1 VETIP
6 EQDASKVR
14 RRVVLFV
21 APAVA
26 FIALLAYGVA
36 KAPAAPQIG
45 ERAPD
50 FSAPLLAGG
59 GTSSLEDFEG
69 KPLVINFW
77 ASWCEPCKAEAPLLE
92 EAHEAYRGQISFLG
106 VDVRDARSDARD
118 FVTEYGVG
126 YPSVRDESRSI
137 YRSYGLTG
145 QPETFLIDSEGIVI
159 DHVAGPLLRR
169 DELFTMLDIL
179 VSRDG

>member
-1 VETIP
+1 MKTMDTAP
-6 EQDASKVR
+6 RQAATRVR

-26 FIALLAYGVA
+26 FIALLAYGVV
-36 KAPAAPQIG
+36 KAPTAPQIG
-45 ERAPD
+45 ERAPA

-59 GTSSLEDFEG
+59 GTSSLQDYEG

-92 EAHEAYRGQISFLG
+92 EAHDAYEGQISFLG
-106 VDVRDARSDARD
+106 VDVRDARAMRARSW
-118 FVTEYGVG
+118 
-126 YPSVRDESRSI
+126 PSTGSATRASGTRRARSI
-137 YRSYGLTG
+137 APTASPASPRRSWST
-145 QPETFLIDSEGIVI
+145 PREIVI

-169 DELFTMLDIL
+169 EELFTMLE
-179 VSRDG
+179 SW

>member
-1 VETIP
+1 MDTAPRQVATR
-6 EQDASKVR
+6 VR

-26 FIALLAYGVA
+26 FIALLAYGVV
-36 KAPAAPQIG
+36 KAPTAPQIG
-45 ERAPD
+45 ERAPA

-59 GTSSLEDFEG
+59 GTASLQDYEG

-92 EAHEAYRGQISFLG
+92 EAHDAYEGQISFLG
-106 VDVRDARSDARD
+106 VDVRDARSDARA
-118 FVTEYGVG
+118 FVAEYGVG
-126 YPSVRDESRSI
+126 YPSVRDETRSI
-137 YRSYGLTG
+137 YRAYGLTG
-145 QPETFLIDSEGIVI
+145 QPETFLVDSEGIVI

-169 DELFTMLDIL
+169 EELFTMLDIL